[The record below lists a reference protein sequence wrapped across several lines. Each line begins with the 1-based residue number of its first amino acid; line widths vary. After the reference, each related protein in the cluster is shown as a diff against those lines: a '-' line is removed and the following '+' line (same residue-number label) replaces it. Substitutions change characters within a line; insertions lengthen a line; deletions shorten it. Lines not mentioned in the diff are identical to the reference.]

1 MTGLDPAA
9 FNALF
14 DSAHRNVFRWEARD
28 TYAVPGDDASMVA
41 FRNGLPRPERSVR
54 TSPWLRRIAVQTAA
68 GVEWTRVRV
77 IELPESSYDRWS
89 LLAYV
94 ESQAAGEQVLIVESG
109 FVESPDFWL
118 IDAGTPDATAVFM
131 DYDEEGQLLSRRLV
145 DDPSVIPGLESF
157 RARAIALAQPLNVW
171 LAAWQSAHA

>member
-14 DSAHRNVFRWEARD
+14 DSARHSVFRWEARES
-28 TYAVPGDDASMVA
+28 YAVPGDDASMLA

-68 GVEWTRVRV
+68 GIEWARVRV
-77 IELPESSYDRWS
+77 IETPESTYDRWS

-94 ESQAAGEQVLIVESG
+94 ESQAVGEQVSIIEPGYVEC
-109 FVESPDFWL
+109 PDFWL
-118 IDAGTPDATAVFM
+118 IDAGTPAATAVFM
-131 DYDEEGQLLSRRLV
+131 EYDDTGHLLARRLV
-145 DDPSVIPGLESF
+145 DDPAVLPGLEAF
-157 RARAIALAQPLNVW
+157 RERALALAKPLNVW
-171 LAAWQSAHA
+171 LAQWQAANA